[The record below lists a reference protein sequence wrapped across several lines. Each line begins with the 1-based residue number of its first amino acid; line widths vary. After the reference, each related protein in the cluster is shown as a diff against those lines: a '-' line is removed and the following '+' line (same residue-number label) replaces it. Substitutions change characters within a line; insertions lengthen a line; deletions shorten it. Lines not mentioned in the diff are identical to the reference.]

1 MSTAPRLSDLARGEV
16 VGTRTVTFTRA
27 DLVAYAGA
35 SGDRN
40 PIHWSP
46 TFAEHVG
53 LPGVIA
59 HGMLTMGA
67 AIQPLIA
74 ELGDPG
80 RVVDYQVRFTKPV
93 VVDPVTGADV
103 HVIAKVAQLADEDG
117 IGRID
122 LEVSCEGVKVLGK
135 SQVRVRFAA

>member
-59 HGMLTMGA
+59 LSTTRVFRRLSTDA
-67 AIQPLIA
+67 AHAP
-74 ELGDPG
+74 PG
-80 RVVDYQVRFTKPV
+80 
-93 VVDPVTGADV
+93 
-103 HVIAKVAQLADEDG
+103 
-117 IGRID
+117 
-122 LEVSCEGVKVLGK
+122 
-135 SQVRVRFAA
+135 